1 MFAVK
6 RRRSVRWCLAVLLAA
21 ACAAFAQHGSQQ
33 KSSGTLE
40 VTATVVGSVA
50 VVPAPNGELKVVVA
64 NAPDGTFLTQQ
75 ALAWFQNLRRE
86 KIPDRGKNLQQQKK
100 KGTKLPGL
108 VPSSIS
114 TDETCLLP

>member
-1 MFAVK
+1 
-6 RRRSVRWCLAVLLAA
+6 VLLAA
-21 ACAAFAQHGSQQ
+21 SCAAFAQQEIQ
-33 KSSGTLE
+33 LKSNGTLE

-64 NAPDGTFLTQQ
+64 NAPDATFLAQP
-75 ALAWFQNLRRE
+75 ALAFSENIRGM
-86 KIPDRGKNLQQQKK
+86 KISEGRKNMQQQKK

>member
-1 MFAVK
+1 VK
-6 RRRSVRWCLAVLLAA
+6 RGRSVHWCLAVLLAA
-21 ACAAFAQHGSQQ
+21 SCAAFAQHESQR
-33 KSSGTLE
+33 KSNGTLE

-64 NAPDGTFLTQQ
+64 NAPDATFLAEQ
-75 ALAWFQNLRRE
+75 ALAWSQNIRRE
-86 KIPDRGKNLQQQKK
+86 KIPERKNLQQQKK